1 MRLHEMRRYDLLLIP
16 AAIFLGGCSGE
27 SGAAPQRPT
36 HAPEVSQITFQAVD
50 AGTGAALIDRRM
62 TVRYLVRTP
71 ITLDTTA
78 VERVAPEDPYRIA
91 HPVSSDSLV
100 VEVRLEAPSYHR
112 IDTVF
117 AVGRGASSGP
127 FTVRMARRL
136 ARVASAGARPPAEGG
151 RPPTA
156 ATRPPP
162 KGQAAPAP
170 TAARPQPSVPRPS
183 APPPDPDA
191 RTDRTALR
199 AGDRAFRK
207 RDWAGAT
214 TAYERMPQP
223 RSRSSSYARAYQQAL
238 VRNGISH
245 MKLGEWGGALT
256 ALEDAVSFGSP
267 GLSAYLYLGMA
278 QCAVGRIDD
287 GRATLER
294 AAGLPSSVA
303 TSERPSAAA
312 LLLYGRAGCSYREF
326 ELATKAM
333 DIVRTGGKAVK
344 EYRAFIQRG
353 EAVRARTPQL
363 NDALVDARSK
373 VESIRNRIRRGGGR

>member
-1 MRLHEMRRYDLLLIP
+1 MRLHEMRRYGLLLLP
-16 AAIFLGGCSGE
+16 TAAWLGACSGE
-27 SGAAPQRPT
+27 PGTAPRPPAR
-36 HAPEVSQITFQAVD
+36 APEVSAITFQAVD

-78 VERVAPEDPYRIA
+78 VERVASESAYRIA
-91 HPVSSDSLV
+91 HPVSTDSLV

-117 AVGRGASSGP
+117 SVARGASSGP

-136 ARVASAGARPPAEGG
+136 TRAASAGARPAAEERRPAAGATQPPTQG
-151 RPPTA
+151 RPTPT
-156 ATRPPP
+156 T
-162 KGQAAPAP
+162 
-170 TAARPQPSVPRPS
+170 ARPQPSAPRPS

-191 RTDRTALR
+191 HTDRTAMR
-199 AGDRAFRK
+199 AGDRAFRS
-207 RDWAGAT
+207 RDWVAATGAY
-214 TAYERMPQP
+214 ARMPQP
-223 RSRSSSYARAYQQAL
+223 RSTTSPYARAYQQAL

-245 MKLGEWGGALT
+245 MKLGEWAGALT

-267 GLSAYLYLGMA
+267 GLTAYLYLGLA

-287 GRATLER
+287 GRTTLER
-294 AAGLPSSVA
+294 AAELRSRVA
-303 TSERPSAAA
+303 AAQRPAAAA

-353 EAVRARTPQL
+353 EAVRTRTPQL
-363 NDALVDARSK
+363 DDALDDARARVQK
-373 VESIRNRIRRGGGR
+373 IRDRIRRGGGR